1 MESVARGDG
10 VDMVTTV
17 SGSLWMPAVSSRGQW
32 AVEERERWAVVRVSS
47 EQ

>member
-17 SGSLWMPAVSSRGQW
+17 SGSLWMPAVSSGQW